1 MTTYNGWTNY
11 ETWRVNLEMFDGME
25 LGDFWADT
33 EIEAYELGEMLR
45 DYAEQF
51 LNEQASGLALDYA
64 LAFLGEVD
72 WSEIAEH
79 LLEDAKEPA

>member
-1 MTTYNGWTNY
+1 MNTYNGWTNY

-25 LGDFWADT
+25 LGDFWTDT

-72 WSEIAEH
+72 WAEIAEH